1 MQNTLIA
8 NNFNPLELA
17 KKKSIE
23 EQIYKM
29 NLGAEMFIAQSASV
43 YYVDMMS
50 EVDSETQAT
59 SRSVLSWLE
68 DKDYATSKSL
78 VNRTGLL
85 TMYSQDNKDHF
96 TDGKWNACYFNDYIF
111 YLLTYL
117 TDKNYTNKM
126 AKTYKQSVLDKHWF
140 NQFVALA
147 GIKMLER
154 QLKKGLHS
162 TTAMHVI
169 QFNNCTRDHM
179 KRLGSLIGRSTK
191 NHDAYSTQ
199 SELKATVN
207 QMLQDQS
214 KLIKSILISRA
225 EESKILEEYEKDF
238 NQALL
243 ETQKNI
249 SLIA

>member
-17 KKKSIE
+17 KRKSIE
-23 EQIYKM
+23 EQIFKM
-29 NLGAEMFIAQSASV
+29 NLGAEMFIAQSASI

-50 EVDSETQAT
+50 EIDNETQAT

-68 DKDYATSKSL
+68 DKNYATTKTQ
-78 VNRTGLL
+78 VNRDGLL
-85 TMYSQDNKDHF
+85 TMYAEDNKNHF
-96 TDGKWNACYFNDYIF
+96 TNGKWNACYFNDYIF

-147 GIKMLER
+147 GIKILER

-169 QFNNCTRDHM
+169 QLNNCNREHM
-179 KRLGSLIGRSTK
+179 KRLGALIGRSTK

-199 SELKATVN
+199 SELKITVN
-207 QMLQDQS
+207 QMLQEES

-225 EESKILEEYEKDF
+225 EESKILQEYEQEF
-238 NQALL
+238 NQALIN
-243 ETQKNI
+243 TQEII
-249 SLIA
+249 SLQN